1 MPEQNSNYTILM
13 DKLDVFIR
21 KFYTN
26 QLIRG
31 ALYWIAVS
39 LAIFLLYSVLEHNFY
54 FSKGVR
60 KFFFFSYLAVAGAGL
75 FYWIVRPASHIFK
88 LGTRISHDQAAR
100 IIGEHFVD
108 VRDKLLNILQLRRQ
122 VQSSSAPEL
131 VFASIEQKTE
141 AIKLVPFKN
150 AIDFSQNKKYLK
162 YALPPMLV
170 LLVLLVAAPSVI
182 RESTSRIIHNNE
194 DFQRAAPF
202 QFFID
207 DAQQLSVVQY
217 EDFALQ
223 VRADGNTLP
232 HEVFIEVDGYQ
243 YRMKKES
250 AANFSYRFKNVH
262 KDLPFKVFAGR
273 VSSDPLMLHV
283 LKKPNL
289 ISFSVQLDYPGY
301 TGQKDETLQNI
312 GDLVIPA
319 GTQVTWDFHTL
330 NTEDAVLKFN
340 TEERVPANRKGED
353 LFSIRRRFTTDLSYL
368 LFLSNDQMPQH
379 DSVQYAIHVIPDLY
393 PTISVQSY
401 TDSVDTHLV
410 YFAGSAGDDYGF
422 TDLSFNHQI
431 SNESGNALPVESLP
445 MGIQQSTQ
453 FPFSFKYDI
462 SELNLQ
468 PGDELTYYFEVRDN
482 DAVSGPKTTRSSVMK
497 YRKPT
502 VEEFAAQE
510 EENNQNIKESL
521 ESSLKE
527 AQRIQEELK
536 KLREQLL
543 QENQVEWQNKKEI
556 EKLMERQK
564 KLQEK
569 MKNSGSLLNQKL
581 QNQQELS
588 QPSEELRKKQQT
600 LQELFDKLANEEQEA
615 LMEKLNEM
623 MDQLEKK
630 DALEMLEDFEMSEEE
645 LEKELD
651 RLMELFKQLEVEQE
665 MQRQIEKLEKL
676 AEEQEKLSEKT
687 EQTEKENKQ
696 EENNDALEEKQEEIK
711 EEFEKFEKDMKEL
724 GKKNEELERP
734 KNLDG
739 SEEQMKKIEQDM
751 ENSKE
756 QLEQKQNEKSAKS
769 QKNAAQR
776 MRDMAQQMS
785 SQMKQG
791 QMDQMQEDME
801 TLRQLLENLVTLSF
815 DQEDLIDQL
824 SITQTTTPR
833 YVSLTQDQFKLKN
846 DFKVVEDTLQA
857 LSKRVM
863 QIESFITE
871 KVTEVKSNLNASLEQ
886 LEERQKPQAAD
897 HQQRTMKNL
906 NDLAL
911 MLSEVMNQ
919 MQQQMSSMMPGS
931 QMCNNPGGQGKG
943 KSGRVPMDKIT
954 EGQQGLNED
963 MKKMMQGR
971 KEGGQGS
978 SEEFAR
984 MAARQ
989 AAMRKALRDFQQE
1002 KQQRGQ
1008 GDPSLDPILE
1018 DMDKVETQLVNKQL
1032 SNEMLKRQQ
1041 EILTR
1046 LLEAERAEREREM
1059 DNERRAEMARQ
1070 TERTLPPAM
1079 EEYIKKR
1086 EAEIESYRTAS
1097 PVLRPYYKFLVE
1109 EYYNALKN
1117 Q

>member
-1 MPEQNSNYTILM
+1 
-13 DKLDVFIR
+13 
-21 KFYTN
+21 
-26 QLIRG
+26 
-31 ALYWIAVS
+31 
-39 LAIFLLYSVLEHNFY
+39 
-54 FSKGVR
+54 
-60 KFFFFSYLAVAGAGL
+60 
-75 FYWIVRPASHIFK
+75 
-88 LGTRISHDQAAR
+88 
-100 IIGEHFVD
+100 
-108 VRDKLLNILQLRRQ
+108 
-122 VQSSSAPEL
+122 
-131 VFASIEQKTE
+131 
-141 AIKLVPFKN
+141 
-150 AIDFSQNKKYLK
+150 
-162 YALPPMLV
+162 
-170 LLVLLVAAPSVI
+170 
-182 RESTSRIIHNNE
+182 
-194 DFQRAAPF
+194 
-202 QFFID
+202 
-207 DAQQLSVVQY
+207 
-217 EDFALQ
+217 
-223 VRADGNTLP
+223 
-232 HEVFIEVDGYQ
+232 
-243 YRMKKES
+243 
-250 AANFSYRFKNVH
+250 
-262 KDLPFKVFAGR
+262 
-273 VSSDPLMLHV
+273 
-283 LKKPNL
+283 
-289 ISFSVQLDYPGY
+289 
-301 TGQKDETLQNI
+301 
-312 GDLVIPA
+312 
-319 GTQVTWDFHTL
+319 
-330 NTEDAVLKFN
+330 
-340 TEERVPANRKGED
+340 
-353 LFSIRRRFTTDLSYL
+353 
-368 LFLSNDQMPQH
+368 
-379 DSVQYAIHVIPDLY
+379 
-393 PTISVQSY
+393 
-401 TDSVDTHLV
+401 
-410 YFAGSAGDDYGF
+410 
-422 TDLSFNHQI
+422 
-431 SNESGNALPVESLP
+431 
-445 MGIQQSTQ
+445 
-453 FPFSFKYDI
+453 
-462 SELNLQ
+462 
-468 PGDELTYYFEVRDN
+468 
-482 DAVSGPKTTRSSVMK
+482 
-497 YRKPT
+497 
-502 VEEFAAQE
+502 
-510 EENNQNIKESL
+510 
-521 ESSLKE
+521 
-527 AQRIQEELK
+527 
-536 KLREQLL
+536 
-543 QENQVEWQNKKEI
+543 
-556 EKLMERQK
+556 
-564 KLQEK
+564 
-569 MKNSGSLLNQKL
+569 
-581 QNQQELS
+581 
-588 QPSEELRKKQQT
+588 
-600 LQELFDKLANEEQEA
+600 
-615 LMEKLNEM
+615 
-623 MDQLEKK
+623 
-630 DALEMLEDFEMSEEE
+630 
-645 LEKELD
+645 
-651 RLMELFKQLEVEQE
+651 
-665 MQRQIEKLEKL
+665 
-676 AEEQEKLSEKT
+676 
-687 EQTEKENKQ
+687 
-696 EENNDALEEKQEEIK
+696 
-711 EEFEKFEKDMKEL
+711 MKEL

-739 SEEQMKKIEQDM
+739 SEEQMEKIEQDM